1 MVIELENDGA
11 ALKILSRAIL
21 IREIVELFSEPAKDF
36 ETLKTEVQ
44 ENQSH
49 RWEPYMTST
58 FKFDVD
64 SFGTRISEVDKWD
77 FINAFA
83 FCNLQGD
90 IKMKDPE
97 VVFTLR
103 TDFKSWYF
111 GKLVGNSQR
120 DLMERF
126 NLKKRAYLGIT
137 SFEAEL
143 SLVMSNLALVGPG
156 SLAFDPFVG
165 TGSFLYSTSAFG
177 AYSIGSDIDGRQLR
191 GTPECNFYDNVKQY
205 QVEKF
210 ALGGLV
216 QDIKHHA
223 FRDGFKVHAI
233 VTDPPYG
240 VRAGAKKIGGYDTSK
255 PHRIPDDKETRLH
268 RYPKTIPYEMSDLV
282 ADLYD
287 FGAKYLMPKGR
298 LLFWYPVEKNQKFDP
313 ETMMPR
319 DPRFESICDCVQNC
333 RDFYRWLVVAEL
345 K

>member
-1 MVIELENDGA
+1 MVIELENDEA

-21 IREIVELFSEPAKDF
+21 IREIVELFSEPATQFKAL
-36 ETLKTEVQ
+36 TTAIQ
-44 ENQSH
+44 ENESH
-49 RWEPYMTST
+49 RWEPFMNST

-64 SFGTRISEVDKWD
+64 SFGSRIREDEKWD
-77 FINAFA
+77 LINAFD

-97 VVFTLR
+97 VIFALR
-103 TDFKSWYF
+103 TDTKRWYF
-111 GKLVGNSQR
+111 GRVVGNSQR

-165 TGSFLYSTSAFG
+165 TGSFLYTTSAFG

-191 GTPECNFYDNVKQY
+191 GTSECNFYENLRQY
-205 QVEKF
+205 NVEKQVI
-210 ALGGLV
+210 GGLV

-223 FRDGFKVHAI
+223 FRDEFKVHAI

-255 PHRIPDDKETRLH
+255 PHRIPDDKETRLN
-268 RYPKTIPYEMSDLV
+268 RYPKTIPYEMDDLV
-282 ADLYD
+282 ADLFE
-287 FGAKYLMPKGR
+287 FGTKFLMPKGR

-313 ETMMPR
+313 ATQMPR
-319 DPRFESICDCVQNC
+319 DPRFEPICDCVQKC
-333 RDFYRWLVVAEL
+333 RDFDRWLIVAEL

>member
-1 MVIELENDGA
+1 MVVELENHEA

-21 IREIVELFSEPAKDF
+21 IREIIELYTRPAVNFGSLRD
-36 ETLKTEVQ
+36 EM
-44 ENQSH
+44 ENEHSH
-49 RWEPYMTST
+49 YWKPFLNST

-64 SFGTRISEVDKWD
+64 SYGLRFREDEKLD
-77 FINAFA
+77 LINAFS
-83 FCNLQGD
+83 FCNLQGE
-90 IKMKDPE
+90 IKMLDPE

-103 TDFKSWYF
+103 TDYKTWYF
-111 GKLVGNSQR
+111 GRLVGNSRR

-156 SLAFDPFVG
+156 SLALDPFVG
-165 TGSFLYSTSAFG
+165 TGSFLYTTSAFG

-191 GTPECNFYDNVKQY
+191 GTSDCNFYENLKQY
-205 QVEKF
+205 RVEKF
-210 ALGGLV
+210 VLGGLI

-240 VRAGAKKIGGYDTSK
+240 VRAGAKMIGGFDPTK
-255 PHRIPDDKETRLH
+255 PHRIPDDKAKRAT
-268 RYPKTIPYEMSDLV
+268 RYPKTVPYEMAQLV

-287 FGAKYLMPKGR
+287 FGARFLMPKGR
-298 LLFWYPVEKNQKFDP
+298 LMFWYPVDRNQRFDP

-319 DPRFESICDCVQNC
+319 DPRYEFVCDCLQKC
-333 RDFYRWLVVAEL
+333 RDFDRWLVVAEL